1 MSAQKKKSCPP
12 GKERQMSESFVTAA
26 FLSVSGGLQDAYTYF
41 CRGRVFANAQTG
53 NIVLLNDYLFHGN
66 FPEAV
71 HYLVPLISFMCGVAA
86 AEVLRIR
93 FQSARRLHWRQMIL
107 LIEIGLLLFVGFLPG
122 SFRLSANALVSFAC
136 AMQVQPFRKV
146 SGYAF
151 ASTMCIGNMRSGVD
165 ALCAFFHTKNRT
177 ALFKA
182 LHYFG
187 IILLFG
193 AGAGLGSLLISSL
206 GLRTIFVSAGL
217 LFVSF
222 SLMFIRAEVEEHP
235 EIQVEEAAIR
245 ADFKDI
251 RREFSGIGQALKERQ

>member
-1 MSAQKKKSCPP
+1 MKTANRKKTGSR
-12 GKERQMSESFVTAA
+12 RQMSESFVTAA

-41 CRGRVFANAQTG
+41 CRGKVFANAQTG

-136 AMQVQPFRKV
+136 AMQVQAFRKV
-146 SGYAF
+146 SSYAF
-151 ASTMCIGNMRSGVD
+151 ASTMCIGNMRRCLLPYKKPDGPLQGPSLLRHHSPLRSRRRPGQPVD
-165 ALCAFFHTKNRT
+165 FHTESAYNLDIGCLALCQLCSHVHQSR
-177 ALFKA
+177 
-182 LHYFG
+182 G
-187 IILLFG
+187 RG
-193 AGAGLGSLLISSL
+193 ASGDTG
-206 GLRTIFVSAGL
+206 R
-217 LFVSF
+217 
-222 SLMFIRAEVEEHP
+222 RRRHP
-235 EIQVEEAAIR
+235 
-245 ADFKDI
+245 
-251 RREFSGIGQALKERQ
+251 G

>member
-1 MSAQKKKSCPP
+1 
-12 GKERQMSESFVTAA
+12 
-26 FLSVSGGLQDAYTYF
+26 
-41 CRGRVFANAQTG
+41 
-53 NIVLLNDYLFHGN
+53 
-66 FPEAV
+66 
-71 HYLVPLISFMCGVAA
+71 
-86 AEVLRIR
+86 
-93 FQSARRLHWRQMIL
+93 
-107 LIEIGLLLFVGFLPG
+107 
-122 SFRLSANALVSFAC
+122 
-136 AMQVQPFRKV
+136 
-146 SGYAF
+146 
-151 ASTMCIGNMRSGVD
+151 MCIGNMRSGVD

-251 RREFSGIGQALKERQ
+251 RRELSGIGQALKERQ

>member
-1 MSAQKKKSCPP
+1 MKTANRKKT
-12 GKERQMSESFVTAA
+12 GARRQMSESFVTAA

-136 AMQVQPFRKV
+136 AMQVQAFRKV

>member
-1 MSAQKKKSCPP
+1 MKTANRKKTGSR
-12 GKERQMSESFVTAA
+12 RQMSESFVTAA

-41 CRGRVFANAQTG
+41 CRGKVFANAQTG

-86 AEVLRIR
+86 TEVLRIR

-136 AMQVQPFRKV
+136 AMQVQAFRKV

>member
-1 MSAQKKKSCPP
+1 MKTANRKKTGSR
-12 GKERQMSESFVTAA
+12 RQMSESFVTAA

-41 CRGRVFANAQTG
+41 CRGRVYANAQTG

-136 AMQVQPFRKV
+136 AMQVQAFRKV

-235 EIQVEEAAIR
+235 EIQAEEAAIR

>member
-1 MSAQKKKSCPP
+1 MKTANRKKTGSR
-12 GKERQMSESFVTAA
+12 RQMSESFVTAA

-41 CRGRVFANAQTG
+41 CRGKVFANAQTG

-86 AEVLRIR
+86 TEVLRIR
-93 FQSARRLHWRQMIL
+93 FQSAHRLHWRQLIL
-107 LIEIGLLLFVGFLPG
+107 LIEIGLLIFVGFLPE
-122 SFRLSANALVSFAC
+122 STQLFANALVSFSC
-136 AMQVQPFRKV
+136 AMQVQAFRKV
-146 SGYAF
+146 SGYAY

-165 ALCAFFHTKNRT
+165 ALCTFFHAKNHEV
-177 ALFKA
+177 LFKA
-182 LHYFG
+182 FHYFG

-193 AGAGLGSLLISSL
+193 AGAGLGSLIIASL

-217 LFVSF
+217 LFISF

-235 EIQVEEAAIR
+235 EIQAEEDAIR
-245 ADFKDI
+245 ADLKDI
-251 RREFSGIGQALKERQ
+251 RREFSGIGNVLKEGH

>member
-1 MSAQKKKSCPP
+1 MKTANRKKTGSR
-12 GKERQMSESFVTAA
+12 RQMSESFVTAA

-41 CRGRVFANAQTG
+41 CRGKVFANAQTG

-136 AMQVQPFRKV
+136 AMQVQAFRKV

-193 AGAGLGSLLISSL
+193 AGAGLGSRLISIL
-206 GLRTIFVSAGL
+206 NLHTIWISGAL

-222 SLMFIRAEVEEHP
+222 ALMFIKAEVEEHP
-235 EIQVEEAAIR
+235 EIQAEEAAIR